1 MIKTGT
7 AEMTICLCEN
17 CGKMNR
23 IDDKKIRPNVIPV
36 CGVCG
41 NNLPIAHAS
50 KNESIKNSGTQTNIS
65 EGSNIQ
71 IAEFLNFRRLS
82 LGGVTE
88 NYFPSITKTLAT
100 MDPAAFV
107 RQIEYPISPPN
118 RNKPNLPFP
127 PEVPREPYMAKP
139 TQPKLLPF
147 PEKPKSP
154 SNSNL
159 VSKALYALQFKSWEV
174 SCSSISTANESTL
187 RPYLA
192 RSDVQRWVEVRKNYE
207 SELKKYKKENAEW
220 QRICRDSEAN
230 FEKIYQESYAIWLK
244 KKNQFEQRRSQAAEE
259 ISLLAR
265 TAQGGDSYA
274 LQQFLQIALRQSEY
288 PKSLAPDFSVFCD
301 IQSKLILFEIYVTSF
316 SAFKV
321 QRADRRNQPLAAKTL
336 QKLYSSYIYGVI
348 LRTSFEILRFKQTNL
363 IESIAM
369 NIKTV
374 FKSPSTGIDT
384 EANLA
389 SLMIAIND
397 LKAIDIEH
405 VDPEAFFKR
414 SNGIAAATIADT
426 VDVPPIMRFDKND
439 NRFIDGRKIISE
451 KGENLAEMDWE
462 DFEHLVR
469 QLFEEHFKGKNAE
482 VRVTRSSR
490 DRGVDAII
498 FDPDPIT
505 GGKIVI
511 QAKRYT
517 STVEVAAVRE
527 LFGTTQNEGA
537 NKGILVTTS
546 NYGSD
551 SYEFVKDKN
560 LTLINGAQFLN
571 LLKEHGFSYDL
582 DLDQARRNMG
592 RQKVNRSY

>member
-1 MIKTGT
+1 
-7 AEMTICLCEN
+7 
-17 CGKMNR
+17 
-23 IDDKKIRPNVIPV
+23 
-36 CGVCG
+36 
-41 NNLPIAHAS
+41 
-50 KNESIKNSGTQTNIS
+50 
-65 EGSNIQ
+65 
-71 IAEFLNFRRLS
+71 
-82 LGGVTE
+82 
-88 NYFPSITKTLAT
+88 
-100 MDPAAFV
+100 
-107 RQIEYPISPPN
+107 
-118 RNKPNLPFP
+118 
-127 PEVPREPYMAKP
+127 
-139 TQPKLLPF
+139 
-147 PEKPKSP
+147 
-154 SNSNL
+154 
-159 VSKALYALQFKSWEV
+159 
-174 SCSSISTANESTL
+174 
-187 RPYLA
+187 
-192 RSDVQRWVEVRKNYE
+192 
-207 SELKKYKKENAEW
+207 
-220 QRICRDSEAN
+220 
-230 FEKIYQESYAIWLK
+230 
-244 KKNQFEQRRSQAAEE
+244 
-259 ISLLAR
+259 
-265 TAQGGDSYA
+265 
-274 LQQFLQIALRQSEY
+274 
-288 PKSLAPDFSVFCD
+288 
-301 IQSKLILFEIYVTSF
+301 
-316 SAFKV
+316 
-321 QRADRRNQPLAAKTL
+321 
-336 QKLYSSYIYGVI
+336 
-348 LRTSFEILRFKQTNL
+348 
-363 IESIAM
+363 
-369 NIKTV
+369 
-374 FKSPSTGIDT
+374 
-384 EANLA
+384 
-389 SLMIAIND
+389 MIAIND

>member
-1 MIKTGT
+1 
-7 AEMTICLCEN
+7 
-17 CGKMNR
+17 
-23 IDDKKIRPNVIPV
+23 
-36 CGVCG
+36 
-41 NNLPIAHAS
+41 
-50 KNESIKNSGTQTNIS
+50 
-65 EGSNIQ
+65 
-71 IAEFLNFRRLS
+71 
-82 LGGVTE
+82 VTE

-301 IQSKLILFEIYVTSF
+301 IQSKLILFEIYVTTACCKNTS
-316 SAFKV
+316 
-321 QRADRRNQPLAAKTL
+321 KT
-336 QKLYSSYIYGVI
+336 I
-348 LRTSFEILRFKQTNL
+348 
-363 IESIAM
+363 
-369 NIKTV
+369 
-374 FKSPSTGIDT
+374 
-384 EANLA
+384 
-389 SLMIAIND
+389 
-397 LKAIDIEH
+397 
-405 VDPEAFFKR
+405 
-414 SNGIAAATIADT
+414 
-426 VDVPPIMRFDKND
+426 
-439 NRFIDGRKIISE
+439 
-451 KGENLAEMDWE
+451 
-462 DFEHLVR
+462 
-469 QLFEEHFKGKNAE
+469 
-482 VRVTRSSR
+482 
-490 DRGVDAII
+490 
-498 FDPDPIT
+498 
-505 GGKIVI
+505 
-511 QAKRYT
+511 
-517 STVEVAAVRE
+517 
-527 LFGTTQNEGA
+527 
-537 NKGILVTTS
+537 
-546 NYGSD
+546 
-551 SYEFVKDKN
+551 
-560 LTLINGAQFLN
+560 
-571 LLKEHGFSYDL
+571 
-582 DLDQARRNMG
+582 
-592 RQKVNRSY
+592 